1 MAVRIVEDPVG
12 DPRWSELLDRHPA
25 ASVFHSPGWLSA
37 LRQTYEYEPF
47 VVTTSPGP
55 TLENGVV
62 VCRVKGWTSRR
73 LVSLPFSDHCD
84 PLLSDGSADLSE
96 MLAFLAGEAR
106 TAGRGSVELRPR
118 TVSHPL
124 EVAARACGLA
134 RGTEYCLHRL
144 DLRPEVTEIFRSMHH
159 SSTQRAVRRAER
171 EGLTYETGTSDQL
184 LASFY
189 RLLRMTRRRH
199 GLPPQPL
206 PWFRNLVAC
215 LGGGIAIHVAR
226 KDGRPLA
233 SILTLSFKKTMF
245 YKYGGSDAAHH
256 RLGGMPFLFWQVIQ
270 DARARG
276 FVELDLGRSD
286 VDQPGLIAFKDHLG
300 ATRSTLTYYRYPARQ
315 RDAARSD
322 WMSRAAR
329 GVCAHLPDAALDLA
343 GRLIYKRLG

>member
-1 MAVRIVEDPVG
+1 MPVQIIEDPVG

-37 LRQTYEYEPF
+37 LRQTYGYEPF
-47 VVTTSPGP
+47 VVTTSAGG
-55 TLENGVV
+55 TLENGIV

-84 PLLSDGSADLSE
+84 PLVDRSDDLSE
-96 MLAFLAGEAR
+96 MLALLGVEAR
-106 TAGRGSVELRPR
+106 TAGWRSVELRPR
-118 TVSHPL
+118 SLNQPL
-124 EVAARACGLA
+124 EVVAHACGIK
-134 RGTEYCLHRL
+134 RGAAYWLHRL
-144 DLRPEVTEIFRSMHH
+144 DLRPEVTEIFRRMHH

-171 EGLTYETGTSDQL
+171 EGLTYETGRSDDL

-189 RLLRMTRRRH
+189 KLLRMTRRRH

-206 PWFRNLVAC
+206 AWFRNVLSC
-215 LGGGIAIHVAR
+215 LGNGVAMHVAR
-226 KDGRPLA
+226 KNGQPVA
-233 SILTLSFKKTMF
+233 SILTLSVKKKMF

-286 VDQPGLIAFKDHLG
+286 IDQPGLIAFKDHLG

-315 RDAARSD
+315 RDPAASD
-322 WMSRAAR
+322 WMSRVAR
-329 GVCAHLPDAALDLA
+329 RVFAHLPDAALDLT